1 MSLLGLLT
9 LLLAANPARSW
20 LLETACMSPADPM
33 VDIGPS
39 TNAGCPTAP
48 SASASVACCTRN
60 ASSATAGLVCSR
72 PASVGC
78 FDASST
84 YTQAAN
90 LCETEGLRLCSRAE
104 LLSNECCGAVNGC
117 PAVPAPTN
125 RLVWTSDSC
134 DAAQT
139 DVVIAPAAAH
149 LIQVDAAPT
158 EINTKTRAFAV
169 YVTYAVIGHDDE
181 PLALK
186 ASFKLGRLQQHSFEL
201 VPLAAA
207 SGSIRFVV
215 GIANEPLQVAP
226 NWKLLLYTVP
236 LNDTRYSQHYEKTT
250 HFINVIQAPA
260 TDGPTPG
267 PTAATPNLTPGPT
280 SVAPSPAPTTAGP
293 TLAPSPGPTTA
304 VPTPTPSPGPTVPV
318 SVPVAVTTTAAPA
331 TPVPTQGAIMDP
343 TYQPDTAASSTSS
356 STPDPITSSSSTPDL
371 TTAVASGADAT
382 PSVRIA
388 THLFFPST
396 GWLQEAGNPGLL
408 QALELHFSS
417 YLNLTTGIDWGSAFA
432 TPSPVHIRVSFYITS
447 EATWAQVRWA
457 TIQNRICL
465 VDASSAG
472 TGVQNRSCAQL
483 SAVGSATVS
492 PGLSVTGAPTDDSNL
507 EAASDVSLAKL
518 IGISVGGAVLFF
530 VMVLVIKWTVFPAP
544 DSKRTSDSRQGLV
557 KQGTRTSVI
566 TYDGYAGEDG
576 HRGDSPV
583 YATCDSVLTSATPVN
598 PDIYAQVHKGDLS
611 RSAAL
616 PNIRMTSAPR
626 PGSAN
631 KSRGSSPEY
640 ATCGSITP
648 NTSIAVFSEH
658 PLVVQRQATK
668 FVKPPSVT
676 KPRDPYIEGGTPLA
690 TGASQS
696 KMAGGVPDWQPGEEY
711 DVDADTASKPLPAKY
726 LAPMGDTP
734 SPAATPPLISPQG
747 LGANGVELVNGAY
760 DEFEGSDEEL

>member
-1 MSLLGLLT
+1 M
-9 LLLAANPARSW
+9 
-20 LLETACMSPADPM
+20 
-33 VDIGPS
+33 
-39 TNAGCPTAP
+39 
-48 SASASVACCTRN
+48 
-60 ASSATAGLVCSR
+60 
-72 PASVGC
+72 
-78 FDASST
+78 
-84 YTQAAN
+84 
-90 LCETEGLRLCSRAE
+90 
-104 LLSNECCGAVNGC
+104 NGC

-134 DAAQT
+134 DAALPE
-139 DVVIAPAAAH
+139 VVVAPAAAH

-158 EINTKTRAFAV
+158 EINTGTRAFAV
-169 YVTYAVIGHDDE
+169 YVTYAVVGHDE

-226 NWKLLLYTVP
+226 DWKLLLYTVP

-250 HFINVIQAPA
+250 HFIDVIQAPA

-267 PTAATPNLTPGPT
+267 PTAATPNPTPGPT

-293 TLAPSPGPTTA
+293 TPAPSPGPTTA
-304 VPTPTPSPGPTVPV
+304 TPTPAPSPGPTVPV
-318 SVPVAVTTTAAPA
+318 PVAVTSTTAAPA

-343 TYQPDTAASSTSS
+343 TYQPDTPASTQGAIMDPTYQPDTPASSTSS
-356 STPDPITSSSSTPDL
+356 STPDPITAAASSSSTPDL
-371 TTAVASGADAT
+371 TTAVASDADAI

-396 GWLQEAGNPGLL
+396 GWLQEVGNPGLL
-408 QALELHFSS
+408 QALEFHFSS

-432 TPSPVHIRVSFYITS
+432 TSSPAHIRISFYVTS

-465 VDASSAG
+465 VDSSSAG
-472 TGVQNRSCAQL
+472 SGGQNRSCAQL

-492 PGLSVTGAPTDDSNL
+492 PGLSVTAPTDDSNL

-518 IGISVGGAVLFF
+518 IGISAGGVVLFF
-530 VMVLVIKWTVFPAP
+530 VALLVIKWTMFPAP
-544 DSKRTSDSRQGLV
+544 GSKRTSDSRQGLV

-576 HRGDSPV
+576 HRGDSPF
-583 YATCDSVLTSATPVN
+583 YATCDSVLTSATPAN
-598 PDIYAQVHKGDLS
+598 PDIYAQIHKGDLS

-631 KSRGSSPEY
+631 KSRGISPEY

-648 NTSIAVFSEH
+648 NTSIAAVFSEH

-676 KPRDPYIEGGTPLA
+676 KPSDTYIEGGTPLA
-690 TGASQS
+690 TGASRS
-696 KMAGGVPDWQPGEEY
+696 KMAGVVPDWQPGEEY
-711 DVDADTASKPLPAKY
+711 DVDTDAASKPLSAKY
-726 LAPMGDTP
+726 LAPGGDTP
-734 SPAATPPLISPQG
+734 SPAATPPPISPQG

-760 DEFEGSDEEL
+760 DEFKGSDEEL